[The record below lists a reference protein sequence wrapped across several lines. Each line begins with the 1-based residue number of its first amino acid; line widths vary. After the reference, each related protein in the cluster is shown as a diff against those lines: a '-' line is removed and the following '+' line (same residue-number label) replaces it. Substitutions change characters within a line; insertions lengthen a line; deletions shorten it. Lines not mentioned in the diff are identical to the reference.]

1 MILYTFRCPK
11 SGCSYEL
18 DVRAAMGAAPPWVA
32 CPICFARM
40 LPFSPMKR
48 LFTTAI
54 RSFSDIPPRPPKQM
68 SLVDRVRKEM

>member
-1 MILYTFRCPK
+1 MIRYVWKCR
-11 SGCSYEL
+11 GCSYTFEK
-18 DVRAAMGAAPPWVA
+18 DHEMGTQPEWVA

-40 LPFSPMKR
+40 LTFSPMKR